1 MKSAEK
7 GKKKQNPKITLLE
20 GIKNP
25 KIMTI
30 RWLMTMIVTVLKYQ
44 ILKHILILLLKQERD
59 KEILIGAG

>member
-7 GKKKQNPKITLLE
+7 GKKKTPKIILLE

-44 ILKHILILLLKQERD
+44 ILEHILILLLKQERD

>member
-7 GKKKQNPKITLLE
+7 GKKKNPKIILLE

-44 ILKHILILLLKQERD
+44 ILEHILILLLKQERD

>member
-7 GKKKQNPKITLLE
+7 GKKNPKIILLE

-44 ILKHILILLLKQERD
+44 ILEHILILLLKQERD

>member
-7 GKKKQNPKITLLE
+7 GKKKNPKIILLE